1 MSTFWLKARKI
12 LAQKVLHTNDTPH
25 AIARGAAIAT
35 FVAFLPLV
43 GFQTVIAIGFAALA
57 RANKAICIPIVWIT
71 NPLTLWPIY
80 GACFA
85 LGRLIVPSPTAA
97 NEIVVI
103 SELERQQTVGFFE
116 PAYWKG
122 FFSNLAFISLELW
135 VGCFLVGF
143 VAAVISYLV
152 FLRGVTAYRAR
163 RRQRILRRSLL
174 RSQGA
179 IARAIR
185 QPESD

>member
-1 MSTFWLKARKI
+1 M
-12 LAQKVLHTNDTPH
+12 
-25 AIARGAAIAT
+25 
-35 FVAFLPLV
+35 
-43 GFQTVIAIGFAALA
+43 A

-85 LGRLIVPSPTAA
+85 LGRLIIASPTTTD
-97 NEIVVI
+97 ETVII
-103 SELERQQTVGFFE
+103 SELERQQTVGFFD

-122 FFSNLAFISLELW
+122 LFGHLVVMSLELW
-135 VGCFLVGF
+135 VGCFLVGS
-143 VAAVISYLV
+143 VAAIISYVL
-152 FLRGVTAYRAR
+152 FHRGVTAYRER

-174 RSQGA
+174 RSQGM
-179 IARAIR
+179 IVGGIR